1 MSVHVCECK
10 AVRGADSNKQVLYAH
25 NLYLSVLYIIRDT
38 LRIHRA
44 VMRYTPG
51 KGRPSVQ
58 QEPSAGGG
66 SSSASSGSS
75 SSASADGNTY
85 AHLLGR
91 VTTVLHFVH
100 EQV

>member
-1 MSVHVCECK
+1 M
-10 AVRGADSNKQVLYAH
+10 
-25 NLYLSVLYIIRDT
+25 
-38 LRIHRA
+38 HRA

-51 KGRPSVQ
+51 KGRPSVV

-66 SSSASSGSS
+66 SSSSS
-75 SSASADGNTY
+75 SSTSSGSADGNTY

-91 VTTVLHFVH
+91 VTTVIHFVH